1 MQPLISVV
9 ISTYKREKELIR
21 AIDSVL
27 AQTYKNIEII
37 VVDDN
42 GKNNEFQI
50 KTEKIM
56 RNYSQHRNIKYIPN
70 EKNLGGALARN
81 VGIENCNGEYIAFLD
96 DDDQYYENKLKKQ
109 IQLFNLDKSGDLAL
123 VYCYTESY
131 DENNK
136 KLREYN
142 YDFVGNCLVE
152 AMTDCI
158 AATSQWLCKKEY
170 LNEVNNFSNVLSKQG
185 STVIIKLLDKVY
197 KVDRVK
203 EVLVRYNEHSGPRI
217 NGNGEK
223 NIKRELLLREYCRS
237 LYYKVT
243 SSDIL
248 NIKKSFSYR
257 LSKLYDPNNI
267 SNMFKQELNILKK
280 LDKKLYLKRLI
291 YFYITRLKKIK
302 YM

>member
-27 AQTYKNIEII
+27 AQSYKNIEII

-158 AATSQWLCKKEY
+158 AATSQWL
-170 LNEVNNFSNVLSKQG
+170 
-185 STVIIKLLDKVY
+185 
-197 KVDRVK
+197 
-203 EVLVRYNEHSGPRI
+203 
-217 NGNGEK
+217 
-223 NIKRELLLREYCRS
+223 
-237 LYYKVT
+237 
-243 SSDIL
+243 
-248 NIKKSFSYR
+248 
-257 LSKLYDPNNI
+257 
-267 SNMFKQELNILKK
+267 
-280 LDKKLYLKRLI
+280 
-291 YFYITRLKKIK
+291 
-302 YM
+302 

>member
-21 AIDSVL
+21 AIESVL

-56 RNYSQHRNIKYIPN
+56 RKYSQYRNIKYISN

-81 VGIENCNGEYIAFLD
+81 VGIENCNGEYVAFLD

-109 IQLFNLDKSGDLAL
+109 IELFNSDKSGDLAL

-136 KLREYN
+136 KLREYS

-152 AMTDCI
+152 AMTECI

-170 LNEVNNFSNVLSKQG
+170 LNEVKNFSNVPSKQD
-185 STVIIKLLDKVY
+185 STVIIKLLNKGY

-203 EVLVRYNEHSGPRI
+203 EVLVRYNEHLGPRI
-217 NGNGEK
+217 SGNGIK
-223 NIKRELLLREYCRS
+223 NINGELLLRKYCRE
-237 LYYKVT
+237 LYYKIDSV
-243 SSDIL
+243 DIL
-248 NIKKSFSYR
+248 KIEKSFSNR
-257 LSKLYDPNNI
+257 LCRLYAINNMRDEFNKEI
-267 SNMFKQELNILKK
+267 IVLKS
-280 LDKKLYLKRLI
+280 LDKIAYFKRLV
-291 YFYITRLKKIK
+291 YFYIIKFNLKKV
-302 YM
+302 

>member
-56 RNYSQHRNIKYIPN
+56 KKYSEYRNIKYIPN

-81 VGIENCNGEYIAFLD
+81 IGIENCSGEYIAFLD

-109 IQLFNLDKSGDLAL
+109 IELFNLDKSGELAL

-170 LNEVNNFSNVLSKQG
+170 LNEVNNFSNVPSKQD
-185 STVIIKLLDKVY
+185 STVIIKLLNKGY

-217 NGNGEK
+217 SGNGEK
-223 NIKRELLLREYCRS
+223 NINGELLLREYCRR

-248 NIKKSFSYR
+248 NIEKSFSYR
-257 LSKLYDPNNI
+257 LSKLYALNNM
-267 SNMFKQELNILKK
+267 NEMFKQELNILKK
-280 LDKKLYLKRLI
+280 IDKKLYLKRLI
-291 YFYITRLKKIK
+291 YFYIIRLEKK
-302 YM
+302 

>member
-1 MQPLISVV
+1 MHSLPG
-9 ISTYKREKELIR
+9 
-21 AIDSVL
+21 VL
-27 AQTYKNIEII
+27 K
-37 VVDDN
+37 
-42 GKNNEFQI
+42 F
-50 KTEKIM
+50 
-56 RNYSQHRNIKYIPN
+56 
-70 EKNLGGALARN
+70 
-81 VGIENCNGEYIAFLD
+81 
-96 DDDQYYENKLKKQ
+96 
-109 IQLFNLDKSGDLAL
+109 
-123 VYCYTESY
+123 
-131 DENNK
+131 
-136 KLREYN
+136 
-142 YDFVGNCLVE
+142 
-152 AMTDCI
+152 
-158 AATSQWLCKKEY
+158 